1 MATKRQKKEEAKRRI
16 AESVPTL
23 PIPRFVPGPLRAA
36 TLILKGAEVGGQALV
51 ELDPLGIITDDPVI
65 MPARDLTRV
74 VQGPQL
80 SPGFVRTKPAE
91 QMMMAMVND
100 PEFVL
105 DKDTVD
111 LINNQ
116 ERMLIDTGAGMAEV
130 NGRDVIRRSGQFRR
144 DALLPRSSTKRSRK
158 KTKTDK
164 NMSKALAQ
172 ANQELRK
179 QNGQLRLGVTQSQI
193 MTRAHRIRRKL
204 ERESR

>member
-16 AESVPTL
+16 REAVPTFPL
-23 PIPRFVPGPLRAA
+23 PRIAPPFLRA
-36 TLILKGAEVGGQALV
+36 LNLVSRGAEVGGQALV

-65 MPARDLTRV
+65 MPARDLTRS

-80 SPGFVRTKPAE
+80 PPGFVRTQPGE
-91 QMMMAMVND
+91 QIMMAMVND

-144 DALLPRSSTKRSRK
+144 DALLPRFETKRSRK

-172 ANQELRK
+172 ANKELRK
-179 QNGQLRLGVTQSQI
+179 KNGQLRSGVTQADI
-193 MTRAHRIRRKL
+193 MRRAHRIRRKM
-204 ERESR
+204 S